1 MTDWKERLQDGRRV
15 WYGGELVTRIAE
27 HHAFRGTVET
37 IGKLLE
43 MQRGAWKREL
53 TRDGAHLSFLVP
65 ATLDDLRCKARAY
78 QIWADATFGMMSRLS
93 EYSREIETGWYANR
107 KELAAVIPH
116 FEAKME
122 RIYRNSR
129 DRDLLSTAAAQDLQ
143 RNRSRSSVEV
153 DAGQLRVVKKTAEG
167 VIVRGAKTVATAAP
181 YVDEFIITSF
191 YKRSEAQRALANV
204 FIIPAN
210 LPGVHIVC
218 RESFASDDAV
228 HAPLSARYDEM
239 DAVLIFEDALIPW
252 DLVLVAEDPE
262 AAWKLHT
269 DPVAV
274 ALSQHQTVVRLISK
288 LRSVAAIAYGLA
300 KSADVTGFLH
310 VRNDLAN
317 LILQVETIEA
327 LLGTAQQTGD
337 WHNGVFIPNRLY
349 LGTARNLGTR
359 FYAEGIAAIHR
370 IGASGL
376 LQAPASLKELDVHP
390 EWREYF
396 AASDGFDGT
405 RRTLL
410 NKLAWDFAGSSL
422 GSRHELYERFYA
434 GDPVRNFAS
443 YYNQHPKRQAY
454 VEFALSILREENR

>member
-1 MTDWKERLQDGRRV
+1 MTDWKKRLQDGRRV

-27 HHAFRGTVET
+27 HHAFRGTVQT
-37 IGKLLE
+37 IEKLLN
-43 MQRGAWKREL
+43 MQTGAWKREL
-53 TRDGAHLSFLVP
+53 THEGAHLSFLVP
-65 ATLDDLRCKARAY
+65 ASLEDLRRKEKAY
-78 QIWADATFGMMSRLS
+78 KIWADATFGMMSRLS

-107 KELAAVIPH
+107 KALGAVIPH
-116 FEAKME
+116 FEAKIE

-129 DRDLLSTAAAQDLQ
+129 DRDLLSTVAAQDLQ
-143 RNRSRSSVEV
+143 RNRSRSNVEV
-153 DAGQLRVVKKTAEG
+153 DAGQLRVVKKTEEG

-181 YVDEFIITSF
+181 YVDELIITSF
-191 YKRSEAQRALANV
+191 HKRSEAQRALANV

-228 HAPLSARYDEM
+228 HDPLSALYDEM

-252 DLVLVAEDPE
+252 DLVLVAEDPD

-288 LRSVAAIAYGLA
+288 LQSVAAIAYGLA

-310 VRNDLAN
+310 VRNELAN
-317 LILQVETIEA
+317 LIMQVETIEA
-327 LLGTAQQTGD
+327 LLRTAQHTGER
-337 WHNGVFIPNRLY
+337 HNGVFIPNRLY
-349 LGTARNLGTR
+349 LGTARNLGAR
-359 FYAEGIAAIHR
+359 YYAEGIAAIHQ

-376 LQAPASLKELDVHP
+376 LQTPASLEELEVHP

-396 AASDGFDGT
+396 AASEGFNST
-405 RRTLL
+405 KRTLL
-410 NKLAWDFAGSSL
+410 NKLAWDFVGSSL
-422 GSRHELYERFYA
+422 GARHALYERFYS
-434 GDPVRNFAS
+434 GDPVRNFAN
-443 YYNQHPKRQAY
+443 YYNQHPRQQAY
-454 VEFALSILREENR
+454 MEFATSILREENR